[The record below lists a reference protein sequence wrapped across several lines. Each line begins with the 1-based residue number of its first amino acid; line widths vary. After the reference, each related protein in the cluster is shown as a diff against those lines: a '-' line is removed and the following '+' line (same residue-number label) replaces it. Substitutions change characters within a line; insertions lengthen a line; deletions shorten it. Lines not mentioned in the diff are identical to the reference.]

1 MIIKPTR
8 RGSNVK
14 PKVKESNK
22 VSPETVV
29 ESKSKIVEEKPIIIE
44 EEPIVVEEDLTLFDS
59 IEEN

>member
-29 ESKSKIVEEKPIIIE
+29 EPKYKIVEEKPNIIE
-44 EEPIVVEEDLTLFDS
+44 KEPIIAEEDLILFDS